1 MRKRRAQRKKEVQGE
16 GGVQG
21 PFQEAR
27 APRDGLGWGVRA
39 AHGVSEFSPAHCN
52 LWEVAGSSP
61 RQSSAPP
68 HLRND

>member
-1 MRKRRAQRKKEVQGE
+1 MRKRRAQKKKEVQGE

-27 APRDGLGWGVRA
+27 APGTGGGA
-39 AHGVSEFSPAHCN
+39 GSGQHGVSEFSPAHCN

-68 HLRND
+68 PLRND